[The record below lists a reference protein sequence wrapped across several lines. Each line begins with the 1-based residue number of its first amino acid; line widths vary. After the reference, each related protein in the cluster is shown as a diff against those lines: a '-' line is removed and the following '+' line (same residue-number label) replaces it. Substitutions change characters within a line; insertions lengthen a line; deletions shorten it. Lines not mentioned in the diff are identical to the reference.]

1 LRTVRPSNCEENKDK
16 NEFCIEFFLRFIG
29 PENLFGFEIE
39 ITVKEQFL
47 FYKPFNFKTI

>member
-1 LRTVRPSNCEENKDK
+1 LRNFEENKHK

-39 ITVKEQFL
+39 ITVKEKLL
-47 FYKPFNFKTI
+47 FYKTFNLKKI